1 MKGSARMTEIRERER
16 QERERERERG
26 TKTFN
31 EGNILSGKDCGR
43 QNMFETK

>member
-1 MKGSARMTEIRERER
+1 MTESQVRDREEKRKTEKER
-16 QERERERERG
+16 VRG